1 MDLTARLDA
10 MEAGQSKNLLSG
22 RAAERLM
29 RSTTGFL
36 IIRQKRNWKYVSE
49 SSI

>member
-10 MEAGQSKNLLSG
+10 MEAATKNLPSG

-36 IIRQKRNWKYVSE
+36 IIRQRRNWKSVSG

>member
-10 MEAGQSKNLLSG
+10 MEAAIKKPSF
-22 RAAERLM
+22 RAAEKLM

-36 IIRQKRNWKYVSE
+36 IIHLRRNWKSVNGL
-49 SSI
+49 SI